1 MEDEIDSIPE
11 QHGSCETRTPY
22 EHRQMFKTLEN
33 PVRRKIIKFIGVQG
47 KTKNEIID
55 GLNISETQ
63 FKFQID
69 FLVEMCYAEV
79 DGESC
84 RLNDR
89 GLDLL
94 KVIK

>member
-55 GLNISETQ
+55 GLDIPETQ
-63 FKFQID
+63 FKFQLD

-79 DGESC
+79 DGEIY